1 MKVKLLKKI
10 RKRYSITHY
19 PNGCSLFGEFE
30 EGPIT
35 FLEDSQN
42 EWRFK
47 YTRQSKEEA
56 YIYLYEILLEWIE
69 KDYGTFRNKR
79 RTITTETLWYKK

>member
-19 PNGCSLFGEFE
+19 PNGCYLFGEFE

-42 EWRFK
+42 EWK
-47 YTRQSKEEA
+47 SKWTKQRKKEA
-56 YIYLYEILLEWIE
+56 YKHLYTTLLQWIE
-69 KDYGTFRNKR
+69 EDYGTFRSNRK
-79 RTITTETLWYKK
+79 TIIKETLWYKK